1 MDADFLK
8 SAIAQ
13 FKVYKNLGEKTF
25 AQLNDTQIAW
35 KYNEESNS
43 IVIIVNHLHGNM
55 NSRWTDFLT
64 TDGEKEWRKRDQEFE
79 NKLLD
84 KSELIKIWE
93 EGWKC
98 LFDTLESLNN
108 SDLNKTVLIRNQKL
122 SVLDAILRQLA
133 HYSYHVGQIVFIGK
147 MICYDGWE
155 SLSIPKGKSQNYND
169 TLSFKKE

>member
-1 MDADFLK
+1 MDADFLI

-13 FKVYKNLGEKTF
+13 FKVYKNLGEKTI
-25 AQLNDTQIAW
+25 AQLNDIQIGW

-43 IVIIVNHLHGNM
+43 IAIIVNHLHGNM
-55 NSRWTDFLT
+55 ISRWTDFLIS
-64 TDGEKEWRKRDQEFE
+64 DGEKEWRKRDQEFE
-79 NKLLD
+79 NNILD
-84 KSELIKIWE
+84 KAELIKIWE

-98 LFDTLESLNN
+98 LFDTLYSLNI

-122 SVLDAILRQLA
+122 SILDAIHRQLA

-147 MICYDGWE
+147 MMCNERWE

-169 TLSFKKE
+169 SLSSK